1 MDNEK
6 LGIIDNNGKV
16 LELTEKGFQKIHPI
30 ENNIENRKLAALLV
44 FLVFAIIGLFCLL
57 IDFTV
62 KNDGIFGFFAF
73 ICAWPAIIIPE
84 IIMGNT
90 SWNKEWKE
98 SEWNEANF
106 ESDHKYGEYDSDDND
121 PIIGTDYAGSHGN
134 IYNWNF

>member
-6 LGIIDNNGKV
+6 LGVIDNNGKV
-16 LELTEKGFQKIHPI
+16 LELTEKGFQKIYPV
-30 ENNIENRKLAALLV
+30 ENNKENRKLAALLV
-44 FLVFAIIGLFCLL
+44 FLVFAITGLFCLL

-62 KNDGIFGFFAF
+62 KNDGFFGFFAF

-98 SEWNEANF
+98 SEWNEADF
-106 ESDHKYGEYDSDDND
+106 ESDHKYGEYDSDEDD

>member
-6 LGIIDNNGKV
+6 LGVTDNNGKV
-16 LELTEKGFQKIHPI
+16 LELTEKGFQKIYPV
-30 ENNIENRKLAALLV
+30 ENNKENRKLAALLV
-44 FLVFAIIGLFCLL
+44 FLVFAITGLFCLL

-98 SEWNEANF
+98 SEWNEADF
-106 ESDHKYGEYDSDDND
+106 ESDHKYGEYDSDEDD